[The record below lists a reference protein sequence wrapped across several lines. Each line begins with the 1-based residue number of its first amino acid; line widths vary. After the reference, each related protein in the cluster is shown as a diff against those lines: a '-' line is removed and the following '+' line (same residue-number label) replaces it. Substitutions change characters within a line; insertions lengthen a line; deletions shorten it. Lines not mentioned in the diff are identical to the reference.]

1 MMKEIKFTGLE
12 LEKLQTLIKDF
23 QRLENDIFVWVF
35 DDLSSFYEIAQD
47 IIIIIKDKI
56 IQEAHNE

>member
-1 MMKEIKFTGLE
+1 MKEIKFTGLE

-56 IQEAHNE
+56 VQEA